1 VALTYPFKDRRVV
14 DFALALPLDRLVQDG
29 YTRQPFRNAMAGI
42 LPEEL
47 RLRDSKYLSSP
58 EFPLLY
64 AAAKERLLAE
74 VAELRHDGA
83 AAAFADFVEVE
94 RAIRQ
99 MPDGEGAMA
108 VARELNRTGA
118 GWPPMRRAIAATRT
132 LQIARFIQGLG

>member
-64 AAAKERLLAE
+64 ASAKERLLAE
-74 VAELRHDGA
+74 VAELRHHGA
-83 AAAFADFVEVE
+83 AAAFASKW
-94 RAIRQ
+94 
-99 MPDGEGAMA
+99 
-108 VARELNRTGA
+108 N
-118 GWPPMRRAIAATRT
+118 
-132 LQIARFIQGLG
+132 ARFDKCRTAKGRWRWRES